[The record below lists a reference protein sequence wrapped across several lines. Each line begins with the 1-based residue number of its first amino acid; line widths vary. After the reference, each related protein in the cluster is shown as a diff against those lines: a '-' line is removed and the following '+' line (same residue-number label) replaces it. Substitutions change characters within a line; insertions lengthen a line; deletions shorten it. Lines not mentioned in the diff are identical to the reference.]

1 MVSSST
7 LEVVREML
15 SVFITLEVSQL
26 VPPWDMLQVDG
37 QLLAVMDIEYEYEL
51 ILEAML
57 KFASE
62 AELYFAVKNDIWLIA
77 FFVAYP

>member
-15 SVFITLEVSQL
+15 SVFITLEVAQL

-62 AELYFAVKNDIWLIA
+62 AELYFAVKNDI
-77 FFVAYP
+77 